1 MKLAMAAAEAVP
13 FAKTGGLADVIG
25 ALPQAL
31 ARLPDVQVCVF
42 LPYHKIIPVSYT
54 HLDVYKRQLYDT
66 CVFEFTDPQAR
77 KMLNHIQAEEQQHG
91 EKMYTYMSNNNM
103 MTN

>member
-1 MKLAMAAAEAVP
+1 MAAAEAVP

-42 LPYHKIIPVSYT
+42 LPYHKIIRENGTVQVEFLQSFPRRFGLEKAAYGPVPAFK
-54 HLDVYKRQLYDT
+54 VYAGLH
-66 CVFEFTDPQAR
+66 CLF
-77 KMLNHIQAEEQQHG
+77 H
-91 EKMYTYMSNNNM
+91 
-103 MTN
+103 